1 MAKKAKLVAVQH
13 AALMGRVNA
22 RLAKTGR
29 KLRKSRSRGER
40 EAFGAYYITDT
51 EKEKFVGDLDLETY
65 ARKLGALHMWEY
77 LVNEGS

>member
-40 EAFGAYYITDT
+40 EAFGTYYITNP
-51 EKEKFVGDLDLETY
+51 ENHKFVGVVDLETY
-65 ARKLGALHMWEY
+65 ARKLGALHPWEY
-77 LVNEGS
+77 LEMD